1 MTYFTSFWQKERY
14 TYVSYLCS
22 LKLVN
27 RCIHTLIGTKA
38 KKYVYVLLTSF
49 YGMTYCHQVKRYYG
63 VRQVIFVFSNLHHVL
78 SRHFISVEALL

>member
-1 MTYFTSFWQKERY
+1 M
-14 TYVSYLCS
+14 
-22 LKLVN
+22 
-27 RCIHTLIGTKA
+27 HTLIGTKA

-49 YGMTYCHQVKRYYG
+49 YANGMTYCHQVKSYYG